1 MLLCIAL
8 LFMWATNR
16 LSARPIQIFIF
27 GEPITLLQEETA
39 PVMGLNDIIFTPPTE
54 VTAMPAP
61 REFSPPE
68 TSYIQNLL
76 DFSYLT
82 NRIFLVDPETIL
94 LSTDIDVHSF
104 LETDLTIDTTVE
116 GPTVLIFHTHSTEM
130 FTDSDP
136 LDSMT
141 GIMGVGRYLAQVL
154 SERHGLEVLH
164 HTGRFD
170 IVDGTPRIRGSYERM
185 EPAIR
190 RILQENPSIQVVID
204 LHRDGV
210 GAHSPAFTRYV
221 DDKPTAQLM
230 FFNGL
235 SRQNINGQA
244 VNIERLPNPYQR
256 ENLNF
261 SFRMQLAANQMYPGL
276 ARRIYLRAYRY
287 SLHMMPLSTLVE
299 VGNQHNTL
307 REAKNAMYPL
317 ADIIA
322 SVLLP

>member
-1 MLLCIAL
+1 
-8 LFMWATNR
+8 MWASSR
-16 LSARPIQIFIF
+16 LRAQPIQIFIF
-27 GEPITLLQEETA
+27 GEPITLGETV
-39 PVMGLNDIIFTPPTE
+39 PVAGLSDVIFTPPAE
-54 VTAMPAP
+54 IAA
-61 REFSPPE
+61 PPE
-68 TSYIQNLL
+68 PRVFTPPQTNYIQNLL

-94 LSTDIDVHSF
+94 LPTDIDVHSF
-104 LETDLTIDTTVE
+104 LDADLTIDTNVD

-136 LDSMT
+136 LDAMT
-141 GIMGVGRYLAQVL
+141 GIMGTGRYLAQIL

-170 IVDGTPRIRGSYERM
+170 IVDGIPRIQGSYERM

-210 GAHSPAFTRYV
+210 GAHSPAFTRYI
-221 DDKPTAQLM
+221 DGIPTAQLM

-244 VNIERLPNPYQR
+244 VDIERLPNPYQR

-276 ARRIYLRAYRY
+276 ARRVYLRAFRY
-287 SLHMMPLSTLVE
+287 SLHMVPLSTLVE
-299 VGNQHNTL
+299 VGNQHNTQ

-317 ADIIA
+317 ADIIT